1 MTIDNET
8 KGAVDSTATAGFTV
22 TIDETPDGTWIV
34 QAVNQKTEEQSVVE
48 ADDSYAAAVELAH
61 QLGVPLDNN

>member
-1 MTIDNET
+1 MGIDDET
-8 KGAVDSTATAGFTV
+8 KGAVDTIASAGFTV

-34 QAVNQKTEEQSVVE
+34 QAVSEKTEEQSVVE
-48 ADDSYAAAVELAH
+48 ADDSYAAAVELAR

>member
-1 MTIDNET
+1 MAIDDET
-8 KGAVDSTATAGFTV
+8 KGAVDSITTAGFSV
-22 TIDETPDGTWIV
+22 TIDETPEGTWIV

-61 QLGVPLDNN
+61 QLGVPLDHT